1 MFCRMRMFSG
11 RKCMFHGMSCC
22 TCWLWHGGTSCEC
35 LKLPFTHFVLAALLS
50 FRIGVVMTLE
60 DCLEAFCDCL
70 CDAKG
75 LRKLNFVFEG
85 STRVSASFCRVL
97 HCLAVLQ
104 NGIHSSVQCSACP
117 RDQKRLRLGSSE
129 EETAARALLFTRR
142 GQALHTSCRL
152 RGPTALVR
160 LRCFQSA
167 TSPAAAR
174 DAFGGLLRGI
184 PARQFHFGIAS
195 ISHSKTPM
203 DLHSPPKSNFWILD
217 PSGRVRPL
225 RALGKP
231 ASL

>member
-1 MFCRMRMFSG
+1 
-11 RKCMFHGMSCC
+11 
-22 TCWLWHGGTSCEC
+22 
-35 LKLPFTHFVLAALLS
+35 
-50 FRIGVVMTLE
+50 MTLE

-152 RGPTALVR
+152 RVLLPWCGSGASNPPQVQQPHEMPSVGSFVAFRQDSSILALPAFLTPKRPWTDTRRRNPIFGFWTRPEGCARYELWGSLLLYEWSSRAAFRTAPRHPKPCFESPLGNTVTFGTSR
-160 LRCFQSA
+160 TLESCALRKY
-167 TSPAAAR
+167 T
-174 DAFGGLLRGI
+174 GGGVDR
-184 PARQFHFGIAS
+184 R
-195 ISHSKTPM
+195 
-203 DLHSPPKSNFWILD
+203 
-217 PSGRVRPL
+217 R
-225 RALGKP
+225 
-231 ASL
+231 